1 MLAADVSRINFPALS
16 TISGI
21 EKLPFSSPFSFFFPP
36 PLFKADRRS
45 LSRISLGKFW
55 RDRVSETVL
64 SQRFLRG
71 GLGRSFLLCSLVSF
85 VVHHR
90 FTRVENFR
98 GRTRKCW
105 KFVFLEVGHGSRGW
119 GYNLRCKRFEGL
131 ISGGEKKFWEIFANF
146 RVKKGEREKVESR
159 ISRGGLKI
167 LDDRRG

>member
-21 EKLPFSSPFSFFFPP
+21 EKLPFSSPFSFFFLL
-36 PLFKADRRS
+36 LFLRRETDRRS

-105 KFVFLEVGHGSRGW
+105 KFVFLEVGHVSRGW

-131 ISGGEKKFWEIFANF
+131 ISGGEEKFWEIF
-146 RVKKGEREKVESR
+146 KKRRERR
-159 ISRGGLKI
+159 LNRGYQEV
-167 LDDRRG
+167 D